1 MQGGS
6 WFREQT
12 YMHRLA
18 RAGLAFAFLLTLS
31 LGLVGCRQQTVH
43 LKGAGASFP
52 GPIYAR
58 WRALYHRQNPHVKI
72 AYQAIGSGGGIRAIT
87 ARAVDFGASDA
98 LLTARESE
106 QLPAPL
112 LTIPTIIGAVVL
124 TYNLPG
130 LTGTQLVLSS
140 DVVADIYLGKIRLW
154 DDERIAVLNPD
165 VALPTLPIRVTH
177 RSDSSGTTFIFTDYL
192 SAVSPA
198 WRAQIGRGK
207 KVAWPTSGK
216 LTGNGAKF
224 AGKGNDGVAHRVLL
238 EAGGI
243 GYVELRYALNAG
255 LPYALLV
262 NRAGEAVGPTPQ
274 SVQEAERKTPASPE
288 NWLKPSIV
296 NAAGEGSYPIAAFTY
311 LLIYEDLT
319 YLTPDKAHALVDFLS
334 WLLTEGQPEAQKLHY
349 APLPEAVRRE
359 ALQRL
364 QGLRLPEPSKDSE
377 NPVSSLSPLE
387 YAVKWMTQVFASR

>member
-6 WFREQT
+6 WLGEQI
-12 YMHRLA
+12 YVRWLA
-18 RAGLAFAFLLTLS
+18 RVGLAFALLLTLS
-31 LGLVGCRQQTVH
+31 LGLIGCRQQTVH

-87 ARAVDFGASDA
+87 ARTVDFGASDA

-130 LTGTQLVLSS
+130 LTDTQLVLSS
-140 DVVADIYLGKIRLW
+140 DVIADIYLGKIRLW
-154 DDERIAVLNPD
+154 DDERITELNPD
-165 VALPTLPIRVTH
+165 VALPTLPIRVAH

-192 SAVSPA
+192 SAVSPI
-198 WRAQIGRGK
+198 WRAQVGRGK
-207 KVAWPTSGK
+207 KVAWPTSEKLAGK
-216 LTGNGAKF
+216 GAKF

-262 NRAGEAVGPTPQ
+262 NRAGKAVGPTPQ
-274 SVQEAERKTPASPE
+274 SVQEAEQKTPASPE
-288 NWLKPSIV
+288 SWLKPSIV
-296 NAAGEGSYPIAAFTY
+296 NATGEGSYPIAAFTY

-319 YLTPDKAHALVDFLS
+319 YLEPEKAHALADFLKWVLS
-334 WLLTEGQPEAQKLHY
+334 KGQPEAQKLHY
-349 APLPEAVRRE
+349 APLPETVRRE
-359 ALQRL
+359 ALQRV
-364 QGLRLPEPSKDSE
+364 QSLRLPERPQNSE
-377 NPVSSLSPLE
+377 NIAPNASPLE
-387 YAVKWMTQVFASR
+387 RAVNWAMQVFASR